1 MIKYFVKKLQNEKN
15 RETIFYY
22 VCAGYHYIY
31 YGDLDYF

>member
-1 MIKYFVKKLQNEKN
+1 MIKYFVKKLQMKN